1 MLSKA
6 DVIEAI
12 SDKHSLDLFKM
23 VALTNFNIEIFRK
36 ESKISS
42 KQYYFR
48 MSRLRRVGIIKRKD
62 GKYSLTSFGKI
73 VYDAETMI
81 EDAVRNYEKLKII
94 ETLEDFSDADS
105 LVKEEIEKLINRL
118 RQLPNEREKQ

>member
-12 SDKHSLDLFKM
+12 SDKHSLDLLKM

-94 ETLEDFSDADS
+94 ETLEVLAMP
-105 LVKEEIEKLINRL
+105 IR
-118 RQLPNEREKQ
+118 

>member
-12 SDKHSLDLFKM
+12 SDKHSLDLLKM